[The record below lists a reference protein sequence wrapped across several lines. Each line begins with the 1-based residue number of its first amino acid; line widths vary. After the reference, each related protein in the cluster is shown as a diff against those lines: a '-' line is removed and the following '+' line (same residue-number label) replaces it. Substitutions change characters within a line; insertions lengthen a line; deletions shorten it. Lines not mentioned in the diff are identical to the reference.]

1 MSVRVNVCMSKIM
14 LTPIKV
20 GVGTY
25 ITYANCRTLTEEARL
40 VKEQEPKGLL
50 PSLEIKTLL

>member
-1 MSVRVNVCMSKIM
+1 MSVRVNVRMSKIM
-14 LTPIKV
+14 LTSMKV
-20 GVGTY
+20 GVRTY
-25 ITYANCRTLTEEARL
+25 MTHANCRTLTEEARL